1 MNLILTWSENCVI
14 SSATVK
20 TKFAT
25 KDTKRYIFFQLY
37 LHICV
42 WTVKKASKVT
52 GKVRYQGHYYQA
64 SCEIPSQHLWCLL

>member
-25 KDTKRYIFFQLY
+25 KDTKRYIFFLTLSTY
-37 LHICV
+37 MRMN
-42 WTVKKASKVT
+42 
-52 GKVRYQGHYYQA
+52 GKE
-64 SCEIPSQHLWCLL
+64 S